1 MCLKAAAARGQ
12 GSQLTD
18 IAEKVSKVHPSSLGL
33 SVETTVVANQQGCQA
48 MPPGEQLQS
57 PNCTDVEAGAGV
69 KARRKKT
76 RLASVDV
83 KNDKDMVLS
92 TSSAIVHVLNDPFQ
106 SEVITSVDGK
116 EPVKS
121 QR

>member
-1 MCLKAAAARGQ
+1 
-12 GSQLTD
+12 
-18 IAEKVSKVHPSSLGL
+18 
-33 SVETTVVANQQGCQA
+33 
-48 MPPGEQLQS
+48 MPHGEQLQS

-76 RLASVDV
+76 RLASANV
-83 KNDKDMVLS
+83 KNDKDMVPS
-92 TSSAIVHVLNDPFQ
+92 TSSAIVHVLDDPLQ

-121 QR
+121 QK